1 MEISILICAILL
13 SCTCAILGSFLI
25 HSKQAMMADAISHAV
40 LPGIVLAF
48 LWTGSRASIF
58 ALIGAATCGILITI
72 LVNWLKNKAKM
83 GNDSAIGLMYTSLF
97 ALGVFL
103 ISRFTESIDIDQECV
118 LFGDIAY
125 VPLDNWQAFGMDL
138 GPRAIYICSA
148 LLLFVSVIIRLGYRN
163 LSLFCFNPEFA
174 QSIGI
179 SLVFWNLYLLG
190 AVSITTVLSFELV
203 GAILIIALLI
213 LPASAA
219 FLLTDK
225 LKKTIVLSI
234 IFSVI
239 SAIIGYAFAVWLNLN
254 IAASIGTIAAIVFFL
269 SFLLSLAKRKAVL
282 V

>member
-1 MEISILICAILL
+1 MEISILLSAILL
-13 SCTCAILGSFLI
+13 SCTCALLGSFLI
-25 HSKQAMMADAISHAV
+25 HSKQSMMADAISHAV

-58 ALIGAATCGILITI
+58 ALIGAASCGVLITI
-72 LVNWLKNKAKM
+72 FVNWLKNKAKM

-125 VPLDNWQAFGMDL
+125 IPLDNWQAFGMDL
-138 GPRAIYICSA
+138 GPRALYICAA
-148 LLLFVSVIIRLGYRN
+148 LLLFVSIIISLGYRN
-163 LSLFCFNPEFA
+163 LALYCFNPEFA

-219 FLLTDK
+219 FLLSDK
-225 LKKTIVLSI
+225 LKTTILLAL
-234 IFSVI
+234 IFSI
-239 SAIIGYAFAVWLNLN
+239 FSSILGYTMAIYFNLN
-254 IAASIGTIAAIVFFL
+254 IAASIGTVAAIVFFL
-269 SFLLSLAKRKAVL
+269 SFLLSLAKRKQLA
-282 V
+282 